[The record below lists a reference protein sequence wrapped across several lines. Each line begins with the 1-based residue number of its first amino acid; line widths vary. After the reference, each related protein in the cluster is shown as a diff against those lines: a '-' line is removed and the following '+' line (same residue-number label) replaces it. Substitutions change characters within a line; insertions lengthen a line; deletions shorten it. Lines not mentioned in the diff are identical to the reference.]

1 MALPKLEVSTYTLE
15 LPSTSEKIK
24 YRPFL
29 VKEQKI
35 LMMAQESEDEDEIL
49 NTISKLVSSCTFD
62 KVTGESSP
70 LFDIEYIFLKIRS
83 KSGGETTIVNILCPD
98 DNETYVPVKV
108 KFDDIYVQITDEH
121 SNEVKIS
128 DDIKMVMKY
137 PQLSDIKGMTLKEK
151 TQTSQV
157 FDILKKCVWEVHHG
171 DIIHNRVDISDED
184 IEEFIDNFT
193 SEQFEMVIKF
203 FDTMPKLRHEVEV
216 TNPKT
221 KVKGKVIIEGL
232 DNFLE

>member
-1 MALPKLEVSTYTLE
+1 MALPKLKTPVYTMD
-15 LPSTSEKIK
+15 LPSTGEKIK

-35 LMMAQESEDEDEIL
+35 LMMAQESENETEIFDAMSSL
-49 NTISKLVSSCTFD
+49 INSCTFD
-62 KVTGESSP
+62 KVNGKTSP
-70 LFDIEYIFLKIRS
+70 VFDVEYMFLQMRS
-83 KSGGETTIVNILCPD
+83 KSVGETATVNILCPD
-98 DNETYVPVKV
+98 DNETHVPVNINLSDV
-108 KFDDIYVQITDEH
+108 FVQMVDDH
-121 SNEVKIS
+121 SNIINIT

-137 PQLSDIKGMTLKEK
+137 PQLSDIRGTTINRKD
-151 TQTSQV
+151 QTTQV
-157 FDILKKCVWEVHHG
+157 FDILKKCIWEVHHG
-171 DIIHNRVDISDED
+171 DVIHNRIDISDED

-193 SEQFEMVIKF
+193 TEQFEMVIKF

-221 KVKGKVIIEGL
+221 QVKSKVTIEGL

>member
-1 MALPKLEVSTYTLE
+1 MALPKLKTPVYTLD
-15 LPSTSEKIK
+15 LPSTGEKVK

-35 LMMAQESEDEDEIL
+35 LMMAQESENETEIFDAV
-49 NTISKLVSSCTFD
+49 TTLVNSCTFD
-62 KVTGESSP
+62 KIDGKNSP

-83 KSGGETTIVNILCPD
+83 KSVGETTTINVLCPD
-98 DNETYVPVKV
+98 DNETYAPVSI
-108 KFDDIYVQITDEH
+108 KFDDVYVQMIDDH
-121 SNEVKIS
+121 SNIIEIT

-137 PQLSDIKGMTLKEK
+137 PQLSDIKSMSSVKNE
-151 TQTSQV
+151 QAQV
-157 FDILKKCVWEVHHG
+157 FDILKKCIWEVHHG
-171 DIIHNRVDISDED
+171 DVIHNRVDVTDSD

-193 SEQFEMVIKF
+193 TEQFEKVTQF

>member
-1 MALPKLEVSTYTLE
+1 MALPKLKTPIYTLD
-15 LPSTSEKIK
+15 LPSTGEKVK

-35 LMMAQESEDEDEIL
+35 LMMAQESENETEIL
-49 NTISKLVSSCTFD
+49 DAVTTLVKSCTFD
-62 KVTGESSP
+62 KIDGKKSP

-83 KSGGETTIVNILCPD
+83 KSVGETTTINVLCPD
-98 DNETYVPVKV
+98 DNETYAPVSI
-108 KFDDIYVQITDEH
+108 KFDDVYVQMIDDH
-121 SNEVKIS
+121 SNIIEIT

-137 PQLSDIKGMTLKEK
+137 PQLSDIKSMSSVKNE
-151 TQTSQV
+151 QSQV
-157 FDILKKCVWEVHHG
+157 FDILKKCIWEVHHG
-171 DIIHNRVDISDED
+171 DVIHNRVDVTDSD

-193 SEQFEMVIKF
+193 TEQFEKVTQF
-203 FDTMPKLRHEVEV
+203 FNTMPKLRHEVEV

>member
-1 MALPKLEVSTYTLE
+1 MALPKLKTPIYTLD
-15 LPSTSEKIK
+15 LPSTGEKVK

-35 LMMAQESEDEDEIL
+35 LMMAQESENETEIFDAV
-49 NTISKLVSSCTFD
+49 TTLVNSCTFD
-62 KVTGESSP
+62 KIDGKKSP

-83 KSGGETTIVNILCPD
+83 KSVGETTTINVLCPD
-98 DNETYVPVKV
+98 DNETYAPVSI
-108 KFDDIYVQITDEH
+108 KFDDVYVQMIDNH
-121 SNEVKIS
+121 SNIIDIT

-137 PQLSDIKGMTLKEK
+137 PQLSDIKSMSSVKNE
-151 TQTSQV
+151 QSQV
-157 FDILKKCVWEVHHG
+157 FDILKKCIWEVHHG
-171 DIIHNRVDISDED
+171 DVIHNRVDVTDSD

-193 SEQFEMVIKF
+193 TEQFEKVTQF
-203 FDTMPKLRHEVEV
+203 FNTMPKLRHEVEV

>member
-1 MALPKLEVSTYTLE
+1 MALPKLKTPIYTLD
-15 LPSTSEKIK
+15 LPSTGEKVK

-35 LMMAQESEDEDEIL
+35 LMMAQESENSEEIFDA
-49 NTISKLVSSCTFD
+49 ISSLINSCTFD
-62 KVTGESSP
+62 KVNGKTSP
-70 LFDIEYIFLKIRS
+70 VFDIEYIFLKVRS
-83 KSGGETTIVNILCPD
+83 KSVGETTTVNVLCPD
-98 DNETYVPVKV
+98 DNETRVPVSI

-157 FDILKKCVWEVHHG
+157 FDILKKCIWEVHHG
-171 DIIHNRVDISDED
+171 DVIHNRVDISDED

-193 SEQFEMVIKF
+193 TEQFEMVIKF

>member
-1 MALPKLEVSTYTLE
+1 MALPKLKTPVYTLD
-15 LPSTSEKIK
+15 LPSTGEKVK

-35 LMMAQESEDEDEIL
+35 LMMAQESENETEIFDAV
-49 NTISKLVSSCTFD
+49 TTLVNSCTFD
-62 KVTGESSP
+62 KIDGKNSP

-83 KSGGETTIVNILCPD
+83 KSVGETTTINVLCPD
-98 DNETYVPVKV
+98 DNETYAPVSI
-108 KFDDIYVQITDEH
+108 KFDDVYVQMIDDH
-121 SNEVKIS
+121 SNIIEIT

-137 PQLSDIKGMTLKEK
+137 PQLSDIKSMSSVKNE
-151 TQTSQV
+151 QSQV
-157 FDILKKCVWEVHHG
+157 FDILKKCIWEVHHG
-171 DIIHNRVDISDED
+171 DVIHNRVDVTDSD

-193 SEQFEMVIKF
+193 TEQFEKVTQF
-203 FDTMPKLRHEVEV
+203 FNTMPKLRHEVEV